1 MEKSQAGAYPSRY
14 ERRVLMAQDVPQT
27 GEVAGSS
34 RLVIGVPKEVAPGEE
49 RVSLI
54 PDTVTKLLT
63 SGVEILVE
71 TGAGEGSFISD
82 DEYAAA
88 GATIA
93 PDARSLYERAQLVLK
108 VQAPLREG
116 PTGDEVALMQP
127 GTALVSFL
135 APLVHHDLVKSL
147 AERGVTTFAMD
158 AVPRITRAQSMDAL
172 SAMST
177 IGGYKAVLLAAD
189 RLPKFFPLLMTAAG
203 TIVPA
208 KVLIIGAGVA
218 GLQAIATARRLGAV
232 VEAYDARPVVKEQV
246 ESLGAKFVEI
256 DTGSK
261 DAEAAGGYARAATE
275 EELRLQQEGLNR
287 HVAKSDVVI
296 TTALV
301 PGRPAPRLIPASAV
315 EEMRTGSVIVDLAG
329 EAGGNCELT
338 VPGETVV
345 REGVT
350 IFSPLNIPSLMP
362 VHASQMYAR
371 VVQNFL
377 GLLIQ
382 DGKIDVNLDDAIIK
396 GMCITRDGEIIQEQT
411 RQVMNLDTEPEP
423 TPNVEE
429 DTASVVEALPSG
441 DEAAPKDEALPSGQE
456 QDAEPIRLPEGDA
469 ADPALAIEDG
479 NQDDPEMDRT

>member
-1 MEKSQAGAYPSRY
+1 M
-14 ERRVLMAQDVPQT
+14 T
-27 GEVAGSS
+27 
-34 RLVIGVPKEVAPGEE
+34 IGVPKEVASGEK

-54 PDTVTKLLT
+54 PDTVARLIAN
-63 SGVEILVE
+63 GVDILVE
-71 TGAGEGSFISD
+71 AGAGEGSWISD
-82 DEYAAA
+82 DEYVAA

-93 PDARSLYERAQLVLK
+93 PDARSLYERAQLIVK
-108 VQAPLREG
+108 VQAPVREG
-116 PTGDEVALMQP
+116 PSGDEVALMQP
-127 GTALVSFL
+127 GTSLVSFL

-177 IGGYKAVLLAAD
+177 IGGYKAVLMAAD

-208 KVLIIGAGVA
+208 KVLVIGAGVA

-350 IFSPLNIPSLMP
+350 IFAPLNIPSLMP

-382 DGKIDVNLDDAIIK
+382 DGQIAVNLDDAIIK

-411 RQVMNLDTEPEP
+411 RQVMNLDAEPEP
-423 TPNVEE
+423 EADVQEEPALVEE
-429 DTASVVEALPSG
+429 TLPPEDGASPLEEALPPG
-441 DEAAPKDEALPSGQE
+441 ED
-456 QDAEPIRLPEGDA
+456 QDAEPIPLPEGDA
-469 ADPALAIEDG
+469 PDPALAIEDG
-479 NQDDPEMDRT
+479 NEDDPGMDRT